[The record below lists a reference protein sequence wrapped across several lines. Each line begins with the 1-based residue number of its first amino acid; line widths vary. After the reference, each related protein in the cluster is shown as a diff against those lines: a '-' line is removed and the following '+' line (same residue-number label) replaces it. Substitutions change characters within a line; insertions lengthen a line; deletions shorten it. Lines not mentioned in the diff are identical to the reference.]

1 MFCNCSS
8 DAPGPVLLND
18 VDAVSASRM
27 AAFSLE
33 VSGVFLLLPPS
44 YDNDDPILSAEYDE
58 RLPGSPADAMDD
70 EVFFPEELSE
80 PERPSLLPELLSALE
95 MLWLLL
101 LLFDPDELLSLED
114 DELLVFDEDDDDPPE
129 EERLLP
135 PPPPPELLDLLD
147 DFSSEEPL
155 SSLPIRS
162 PPSTC
167 QVQPLGRTLQPIYH
181 PPAPTSAPRH
191 WRTLHRV

>member
-1 MFCNCSS
+1 
-8 DAPGPVLLND
+8 
-18 VDAVSASRM
+18 
-27 AAFSLE
+27 
-33 VSGVFLLLPPS
+33 
-44 YDNDDPILSAEYDE
+44 
-58 RLPGSPADAMDD
+58 MDD

-80 PERPSLLPELLSALE
+80 PDRPSLLPELFSALA

-101 LLFDPDELLSLED
+101 LLFEPDEPLSLDD
-114 DELLVFDEDDDDPPE
+114 DELLVFDDEEDDEDPPD
-129 EERLLP
+129 EERLL

-167 QVQPLGRTLQPIYH
+167 RVQP
-181 PPAPTSAPRH
+181 
-191 WRTLHRV
+191 